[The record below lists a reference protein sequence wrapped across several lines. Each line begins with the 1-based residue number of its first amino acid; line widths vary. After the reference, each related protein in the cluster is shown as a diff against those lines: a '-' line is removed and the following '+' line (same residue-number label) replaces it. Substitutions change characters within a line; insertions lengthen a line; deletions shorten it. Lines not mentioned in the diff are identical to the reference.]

1 MPTAIDIYKLLPK
14 TNCKDCALPTCLAFA
29 MQLAN
34 SKIKIEACPHL
45 SREARLALEEAFLPP
60 IALIKIGEGRE
71 SVEVGGETEIFR
83 HNKAFFHPTA
93 YAVMIKCDEEP
104 KRIEARIKEAE
115 NFRFERIGEWLKI
128 DLIALQCGRRDAT
141 HFAKF
146 AKNVASKT
154 FLPLIV
160 MASEPKIAKAA
171 LEEIGSRKP
180 LVVGTSPSNL
190 EAMVNLAMNY
200 KVPLAI
206 GGESLNTLVDSVSKA
221 RDMGLKDIILD
232 ISNKTPLHT
241 VQEATA
247 LRRLAIK
254 KKFRPSGYP
263 LLLDLSRDDYAFYKG
278 ILGTLKYVSIII
290 FKDVEPS
297 MMYPLFVLR
306 QNIYTDPRSPLQVT
320 PEIYK
325 IGDADENSPLLFTAN
340 FSLSYFTVRGDVE
353 KSKIPC
359 WLLVVDTE
367 GLSVLTAFSAGK
379 LTAEKV
385 AMALEKFEARKK
397 IKHNKLII
405 PGMLAKMKP
414 KLEELSGMKV
424 IIGPRE
430 SSGLPKFLKDFIK
443 EPTT

>member
-1 MPTAIDIYKLLPK
+1 
-14 TNCKDCALPTCLAFA
+14 

-34 SKIKIEACPHL
+34 NKIRIDACPHL
-45 SREARLALEEAFLPP
+45 SREARLALEEASLPP
-60 IALIKIGEGRE
+60 IALIRIGEGRE
-71 SVEVGGETEIFR
+71 AVEVGGETELFR
-83 HNKAFFHPTA
+83 HDKAFFHPTA
-93 YAVMIKCDEEP
+93 YAVTIECDEEP
-104 KRIEARIKEAE
+104 NLLETRIKEAE
-115 NFRFERIGEWLKI
+115 NFRFERVGEWLKL
-128 DLIALQCGRRDAT
+128 DLIALLCRCGDAT

-160 MASEPKIAKAA
+160 ITSDPRIAKAA
-171 LEEIGSRKP
+171 LEEIGSRRP
-180 LVVGTSPSNL
+180 LVVGASPLNL
-190 EAMVNLAMNY
+190 EAMVNLAKNY
-200 KVPLAI
+200 EVPLAI
-206 GGESLNTLVDSVSKA
+206 GGESLNTLADSVSKA
-221 RDMGLKDIILD
+221 KDMGLKDIILD
-232 ISNKTPLHT
+232 ISNKTPLQT

-247 LRRLAIK
+247 IRRLAIK
-254 KKFRPSGYP
+254 KKFRPFGYP
-263 LLLDLSRDDYAFYKG
+263 LLLDLSKDDYAFYKG
-278 ILGTLKYVSIII
+278 ILGTLKYASIII

-297 MMYPLFVLR
+297 MMYPLLVLR

-385 AMALEKFEARKK
+385 AMTLEKFEAKK
-397 IKHNKLII
+397 KVRHNKLII

-414 KLEELSGMKV
+414 KLEKLSGMKV
-424 IIGPRE
+424 IVGPRE
-430 SSGLPKFLKDFIK
+430 SSGLPKFLKDFIR
-443 EPTT
+443 ELTA